1 MARKKSQMTEE
12 EPGEIELLPWITAF
26 GIEACLKFLKT
37 GKAAPVT
44 ATIMNFVSDVT
55 KNND

>member
-1 MARKKSQMTEE
+1 MTEE